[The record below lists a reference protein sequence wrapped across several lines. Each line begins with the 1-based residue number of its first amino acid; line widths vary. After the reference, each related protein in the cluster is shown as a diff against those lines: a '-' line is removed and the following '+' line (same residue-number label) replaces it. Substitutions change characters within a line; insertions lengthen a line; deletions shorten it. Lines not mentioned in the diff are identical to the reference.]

1 MLNLFTKID
10 SYNTQYSMALY
21 GTFLGLSILIILGVI
36 FVKCLNLI
44 GCRYCLYFCCLASF
58 FACLAAFAFAIV
70 LSIIMPSLFYT
81 CSYFSSAFNNPNQF
95 SSTITTIG
103 GSNYQN
109 ISSYFSQ
116 CFGGTN
122 DFLTQINPS
131 LSSYIL

>member
-1 MLNLFTKID
+1 
-10 SYNTQYSMALY
+10 MAIY
-21 GTFLGLSILIILGVI
+21 GTFLGLSILIIIGII

-44 GCRYCLYFCCLASF
+44 GCRYCLYFCCLVCF
-58 FACLAAFAFAIV
+58 FACLIAFAFAIV
-70 LSIIMPSLFYT
+70 LSLIMPSLFYT
-81 CSYFSSAFNNPNQF
+81 CSYFSSAFNNPTQF